1 MAHIQG
7 KVTYLFDNRKGK
19 DGTISKFP
27 NFKFKI
33 GDQELVLWA
42 SEKPDFLVKDALVS
56 CSFGHSKK
64 TGSAYIVNDPETKRP
79 LIQALTSAPVE
90 TKPDTTFNVDDFE
103 AENFNTAVTT
113 IQKDIGSSPVS
124 KKPLNKD
131 ELLFILAL
139 LKSGI
144 ESGKI
149 GVNKEEVDLKI
160 KDYKFLFQM
169 NFGN

>member
-7 KVTYLFDNRKGK
+7 KVSYLFDNRKGK
-19 DGTISKFP
+19 DGTMSKFP

-113 IQKDIGSSPVS
+113 IQKDIDSSPVTN
-124 KKPLNKD
+124 KVFNKD
-131 ELLFILAL
+131 EYMFVMALA
-139 LKSGI
+139 KSII
-144 ESGKI
+144 ESGKVN
-149 GVNKEEVDLKI
+149 VNKEEVDLLI
-160 KDYKFLFQM
+160 KDLKFLFKV

>member
-7 KVTYLFDNRKGK
+7 KVSYLFDNRKGK

-113 IQKDIGSSPVS
+113 IQKDIGSLPVTS
-124 KKPLNKD
+124 KVFNKD
-131 ELLFILAL
+131 EYMFVMALA
-139 LKSGI
+139 KSII
-144 ESGKI
+144 ESGKVN
-149 GVNKEEVDLKI
+149 VNKEEVDLLI
-160 KDYKFLFQM
+160 KDLKFLFKV

>member
-113 IQKDIGSSPVS
+113 IQKDIDSSPVS
-124 KKPLNKD
+124 NKVFNKD
-131 ELLFILAL
+131 EYMFVMALA
-139 LKSGI
+139 KSII
-144 ESGKI
+144 ESGKVN
-149 GVNKEEVDLKI
+149 VNKEEVDLLI
-160 KDYKFLFQM
+160 KDLKFLFKV

>member
-7 KVTYLFDNRKGK
+7 KVSYLFDNRKGK

-113 IQKDIGSSPVS
+113 IQKDIDSSPVTN
-124 KKPLNKD
+124 KVFNKD
-131 ELLFILAL
+131 EYMFVMALA
-139 LKSGI
+139 KSII
-144 ESGKI
+144 ESGKVN
-149 GVNKEEVDLKI
+149 VNKEEVDLLI
-160 KDYKFLFQM
+160 KDLKFLFKV